1 MKPRRMPMARNFNRD
16 LARLAAAGL
25 LAALVAGCGRTEAPV
40 AANVAGP
47 ATADP
52 ADNTAQVPQ
61 ADRAS
66 ALAPGLHG
74 RTGELINPDGS
85 TMVLLYYDLAGIAPP
100 LAQWLD
106 DDMRVRMA
114 PATGKPAARDLV
126 RRELEAGVKGVRDV
140 GTIRLSMHANLSEY
154 DATYGEF
161 NVRAL
166 APSSVVEFKAF
177 GQKVA
182 LKFGNARSAQ
192 TWKVPAA
199 QAQGVRDRIG
209 FSSDVSI
216 DALLQIR
223 DVHAAPEG
231 GTITAN
237 VIEYE
242 LRENRGGTLL
252 GRVQL
257 AQQQ

>member
-1 MKPRRMPMARNFNRD
+1 MARSFSPR
-16 LARLAAAGL
+16 APRVVVAASLTL
-25 LAALVAGCGRTEAPV
+25 LAAGCARTEAPV
-40 AANVAGP
+40 ATSSV
-47 ATADP
+47 
-52 ADNTAQVPQ
+52 
-61 ADRAS
+61 AS
-66 ALAPGLHG
+66 AVPAASESQPIGEVTPRNTLTPALPG
-74 RTGELINPDGS
+74 RSGELLNPDGS
-85 TMVLLYYDLAGIAPP
+85 TMVLLYYDLAGIPAPID
-100 LAQWLD
+100 QWLD

-114 PATGKPAARDLV
+114 PATQKPAARNLV
-126 RRELEAGVKGVRDV
+126 RQELESGIKSVQHV
-140 GTIRLSMHANLSEY
+140 GSIRLSMHANLSEY

-161 NVRAL
+161 TVRAL
-166 APSSVVEFKAF
+166 SPSSVVEFKAF

-182 LKFGNARSAQ
+182 LKFGNSRLAQ
-192 TWKVPAA
+192 TWKVPPA

-231 GTITAN
+231 GTITTQ

-257 AQQQ
+257 AQQP

>member
-1 MKPRRMPMARNFNRD
+1 M
-16 LARLAAAGL
+16 L
-25 LAALVAGCGRTEAPV
+25 AGCARTEAPV
-40 AANVAGP
+40 AAGGV
-47 ATADP
+47 
-52 ADNTAQVPQ
+52 
-61 ADRAS
+61 AS
-66 ALAPGLHG
+66 AIPVSIERAAPVDEPAAGTPALQG
-74 RTGELINPDGS
+74 RKQELLNPDGS
-85 TMVLLYYDLAGIAPP
+85 TMVLLYYDLAGIPAPID
-100 LAQWLD
+100 QWLD
-106 DDMRVRMA
+106 DDMRVRLA
-114 PATGKPAARDLV
+114 PASQKPAARNLV
-126 RRELEAGVKGVRDV
+126 RQELESAIKSVKDV
-140 GTIRLSMHANLSEY
+140 GSIRLSMHANLSEY

-161 NVRAL
+161 TVRAL

-182 LKFGNARSAQ
+182 LKFGNARIAQ
-192 TWKVPAA
+192 TWRVPAT

-257 AQQQ
+257 AQQP

>member
-1 MKPRRMPMARNFNRD
+1 MKPRRMPMARNSSRCA
-16 LARLAAAGL
+16 ARHAVAGL
-25 LAALVAGCGRTEAPV
+25 LVVLAAGCGQTDAPT
-40 AANVAGP
+40 AASLTSSAAVGP
-47 ATADP
+47 GSKAAD
-52 ADNTAQVPQ
+52 VPSP
-61 ADRAS
+61 DRAS
-66 ALAPGLHG
+66 APSTSLRG
-74 RTGELINPDGS
+74 RAGELINPDGS
-85 TMVLLYYDLAGIAPP
+85 TMLLLYYDLAGIPPP
-100 LAQWLD
+100 LDQWLD
-106 DDMRVRMA
+106 DDMRVRLA
-114 PATGKPAARDLV
+114 PATEKPAARDLV
-126 RRELEAGVKGVRDV
+126 RSELEAGVKGVHDV

>member
-1 MKPRRMPMARNFNRD
+1 MPMARSFNRD
-16 LARLAAAGL
+16 VAQLAAAGL
-25 LAALVAGCGRTEAPV
+25 LVMLATGCSRTDAPTAASVT
-40 AANVAGP
+40 GP
-47 ATADP
+47 AAVGSGN
-52 ADNTAQVPQ
+52 NTAHAPST
-61 ADRAS
+61 DRAS
-66 ALAPGLHG
+66 AQTPSLRG

-100 LAQWLD
+100 LDQWLD

-114 PATGKPAARDLV
+114 PATEKPAARDLV
-126 RRELEAGVKGVRDV
+126 RRELEAGVKGVHDV
-140 GTIRLSMHANLSEY
+140 GAIRLSMHANLSEY

-257 AQQQ
+257 AQQP

>member
-1 MKPRRMPMARNFNRD
+1 MKPRRMPMARNFSRD
-16 LARLAAAGL
+16 VTRLAAAGL
-25 LAALVAGCGRTEAPV
+25 LAVLVAGCSRTDTPTAASVASPAVVGSGRNA
-40 AANVAGP
+40 
-47 ATADP
+47 
-52 ADNTAQVPQ
+52 AQV
-61 ADRAS
+61 ASTDRAS
-66 ALAPGLHG
+66 QPAPSLRG
-74 RTGELINPDGS
+74 RTGELINPDGT

-126 RRELEAGVKGVRDV
+126 RRELEAGVKGVHDV
-140 GTIRLSMHANLSEY
+140 GAIRLSMHANLSEY

-223 DVHAAPEG
+223 NVHAAPEG

>member
-1 MKPRRMPMARNFNRD
+1 MARSFSSC
-16 LARLAAAGL
+16 ARHIAAAASI
-25 LAALVAGCGRTEAPV
+25 AAVLTGCARTEVPV
-40 AANVAGP
+40 AAGGV
-47 ATADP
+47 
-52 ADNTAQVPQ
+52 
-61 ADRAS
+61 AS
-66 ALAPGLHG
+66 AIPVSQEHTAPV
-74 RTGELINPDGS
+74 GEPPVGTPALQRRKQELLNPDGS
-85 TMVLLYYDLAGIAPP
+85 TMVLLYYDLAGIPAPID
-100 LAQWLD
+100 QWLD
-106 DDMRVRMA
+106 DDMRVRLA
-114 PATGKPAARDLV
+114 PASQKPAARNLV
-126 RRELEAGVKGVRDV
+126 RQELESAIKSVKDV
-140 GTIRLSMHANLSEY
+140 GSIRLSMHANLSEY

-161 NVRAL
+161 TVRAL
-166 APSSVVEFKAF
+166 APSSVVEFKAL

-192 TWKVPAA
+192 TWRVPAT

-216 DALLQIR
+216 DALLQIH

-231 GTITAN
+231 GTITTH

-257 AQQQ
+257 AQQP